1 MVDHQGGSGTGSE
14 VTGRQKTE
22 VDLGAHAILSRW
34 CQTVDT
40 ELALQRLAVL
50 ERVALMLRA
59 KLPANL
65 RNSSQLLAHRL
76 TALTQ
81 DKARKRAQAMTAVAE
96 EPRCTL
102 TPITHEPYG
111 PLP

>member
-1 MVDHQGGSGTGSE
+1 MVGHQGGSNTGSE
-14 VTGRQKTE
+14 ATGRLKTE

-34 CQTVDT
+34 CQTVNT

-65 RNSSQLLAHRL
+65 RNSSQLLAHQL
-76 TALTQ
+76 TTLTQ
-81 DKARKRAQAMTAVAE
+81 DKARKRAQATRAVDEA
-96 EPRCTL
+96 PKCTL
-102 TPITHEPYG
+102 LPITHEPYG